1 MQPAP
6 RPFSHFIN
14 AYYSLLAGALL
25 NAGILM
31 MNHTAAPFIMILW
44 FSQPP
49 ILRVYVLS

>member
-14 AYYSLLAGALL
+14 THYSLLAGALL

-31 MNHTAAPFIMILW
+31 MNHTAAPFIMSLW